1 MARSMTGFGRAT
13 VDYEGEQVGIEI
25 SSVNH
30 RFFECGLRLPPCWGA
45 LEPSLREVVKP
56 EVARGK
62 VSVSIRREYG
72 PSGRIRVRLDE
83 EAAAGYLA
91 GAARLAEMIGAAPD
105 RALSVDRLAV
115 LDGVFV
121 HADEDADL
129 EAVFAALAEG
139 LKTALA
145 AFNAAR
151 ESEAA
156 ALLRDMTARF
166 DGMAAAAA
174 RVEGRAPELQRQYV
188 ERLQARM
195 RDLCADPSLKEER
208 IALEAAV
215 MADRMDVTEE
225 LVRLRAHLDHG
236 RELFASPEPI
246 GRDLN
251 FLMQEM
257 QREINTMGS
266 KLRDIEG
273 SREVLWLKSEL
284 EKLREQIQNI
294 E

>member
-1 MARSMTGFGRAT
+1 MARSMTGFGRTT
-13 VDYEGEQVGIEI
+13 VDYEGEQIGIEV
-25 SSVNH
+25 SGVNH

-62 VSVSIRREYG
+62 VNISIRREYG
-72 PSGRIRVRLDE
+72 PAGRIRVRLDE
-83 EAAAGYLA
+83 DAAAGYLA
-91 GAARLAEMIGAAPD
+91 GAARLAEMTGAAPGG
-105 RALSVDRLAV
+105 ALTVDRLAV

-129 EAVFAALAEG
+129 DAVFAVLAEG
-139 LKTALA
+139 LRTALA

-156 ALLRDMTARF
+156 ALLRDMSARF
-166 DGMAAAAA
+166 DAMAVAAA
-174 RVEGRAPELQRQYV
+174 RVEARAPELQRHYAD
-188 ERLQARM
+188 RLRVRM
-195 RDLCADPSLKEER
+195 RELCADPALKEER
-208 IALEAAV
+208 IAIEAAV

-225 LVRLRAHLDHG
+225 IVRLRAHLDHG
-236 RELFASPEPI
+236 RALFVSAEPI

-251 FLMQEM
+251 FLLQEM